1 MLAARPES
9 IEEWLSCEYAVCSV
23 LTACRLPCAWRQS
36 SLLPC
41 SPRTQRAF
49 QHLFAVCF
57 SPSSLLVG
65 LHAPLFL
72 PCIRRPQA
80 SKSAV
85 FCYLHLE
92 NREQLQVVPQHV
104 QTPFNM
110 TPFGT
115 GREGGYV
122 RRSTRFWFVALFPQ
136 GRYCVWNPRIM
147 LPVTT
152 GVEHKTLAI

>member
-9 IEEWLSCEYAVCSV
+9 TEEWLSCEYAVCSV
-23 LTACRLPCAWRQS
+23 LTPCRLPCAWR
-36 SLLPC
+36 LPH

-49 QHLFAVCF
+49 QRLFAVCF

-72 PCIRRPQA
+72 PRIRRPQA
-80 SKSAV
+80 SKSTV

-92 NREQLQVVPQHV
+92 NREQLQGVPQHV

-110 TPFGT
+110 PPFET

-122 RRSTRFWFVALFPQ
+122 RKSTRFWFVASFPQ
-136 GRYCVWNPRIM
+136 GRYCGWNPRIM

-152 GVEHKTLAI
+152 GVEHKTWAI